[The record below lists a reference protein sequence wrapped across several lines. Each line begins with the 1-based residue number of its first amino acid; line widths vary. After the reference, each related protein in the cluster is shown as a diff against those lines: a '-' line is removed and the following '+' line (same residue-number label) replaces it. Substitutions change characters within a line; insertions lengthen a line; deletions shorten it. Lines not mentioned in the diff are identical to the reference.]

1 MRLEPRG
8 REDADQQQAPVQRGS
23 VQLDLKVVS
32 VGWCQAKA
40 HQGPRPGAWHRW
52 GGAQAGPAHHPIRYP
67 FLLSPSP
74 LDSDTKRAAF
84 STIGDSMAAISRVLP
99 AKAPC
104 ASRPSPGH
112 LPPACH
118 LPPATWPPAAPGR
131 AVPGS
136 GSRRPARHAGERAS
150 GRAGGNAPGPLAG
163 ARWKRR
169 GRGRPPCRGIGPF
182 GLGKPGPPAAAARTN
197 STGRGAILTGDQPR
211 MRRPCQ

>member
-32 VGWCQAKA
+32 VGWCQTKA

-118 LPPATWPPAAPGR
+118 LPPATWPPGHLPRLAAQCR
-131 AVPGS
+131 ALDHEDLRGT
-136 GSRRPARHAGERAS
+136 RAS
-150 GRAGGNAPGPLAG
+150 GRAGGRAAMLRGLLLGRAGREEVEAGLRAAASARSGWENLGPLQRPPGRTAQAG
-163 ARWKRR
+163 A
-169 GRGRPPCRGIGPF
+169 PF
-182 GLGKPGPPAAAARTN
+182 
-197 STGRGAILTGDQPR
+197 
-211 MRRPCQ
+211 